1 MSKIII
7 IITFISFFGILN
19 SQNIR
24 SFDGSV
30 NNIVNPEW
38 GSVDEQLLTTTLVQ
52 FGDSIKSLSGA
63 ERPNARLV
71 SNFVS
76 DQSDNISDE
85 LFLTQMVWVFGQFID
100 HDIIQTEIDLNEP
113 IIVKIPDGDYF
124 FYSGSEMKFY
134 RTKPAPET
142 GTSKANPRKYL
153 NKSTAFLDASNIYG
167 TSKSR
172 NDRLRTF
179 KDGKLKISEEKFLP
193 WNTISGEFNDK
204 VDNSLGEII
213 DETHSNE
220 KLFFAG
226 DERIND
232 NPLLISLHT
241 VFVREHNRLCDD
253 YKILNPDFSDEE
265 IFQKARRKLIA
276 YLQVITFNEWLPVQG
291 IILPT
296 YSGYNSQINPG
307 ISNLFSTAAFRLEG
321 TLQSDEIPRAGID
334 GNNLSQGI
342 LYLKNSYFKP
352 SLINISGGIEPFLTG
367 SIKNN
372 QEKLDLKAV
381 DATRNFL
388 YGDPILGGL
397 DIVSINIMRSRER
410 GIPDFNTIRRETGF
424 EEYKEFS
431 DLTSDKGLAAT
442 LNFLYKNINNL
453 DAWTGLLAEDRA
465 ENSLFGQT
473 LKKILTEQF
482 TRLRDGDR
490 FYFENDIDF
499 SNDEISEIKAT
510 RLRDLIIR
518 NTDIKDL
525 QANVFTTF
533 DQSREDPGLKHEN
546 LAALAYPNPV
556 DATLQI
562 KLWMEQEDT
571 LDIYIIDFFGKR
583 VYETRDKMLR
593 GSNELQKIDMSGYPS
608 GIYCILLVTEN
619 DHSVIKIV
627 KK

>member
-7 IITFISFFGILN
+7 IITFISFLGILN
-19 SQNIR
+19 GQNIR
-24 SFDGSV
+24 SFDGSG
-30 NNIVNPEW
+30 NNIGNPEW
-38 GSVDEQLLTTTLVQ
+38 GSIDEQLLTTTPVQ
-52 FGDSIKSLSGA
+52 FGDSINSLSGA
-63 ERPNARLV
+63 ERPTARLV

-76 DQSDNISDE
+76 DQNLNISDE
-85 LFLTQMVWVFGQFID
+85 LFLTQMAWVFGQFID
-100 HDIIQTEIDLNEP
+100 HDMNRTETDSNEQ
-113 IIVKIPDGDYF
+113 IIVKIPEGDYF
-124 FYSGSEMKFY
+124 FYSGSDMKFY

-167 TSKSR
+167 NSKSR

-179 KDGKLKISEEKFLP
+179 KDGKLKTSEGKFLP
-193 WNTISGEFNDK
+193 WNTISGEYNDK
-204 VDNSLGEII
+204 VDNSIGEII
-213 DETHSNE
+213 DETHSNG

-226 DERIND
+226 DEKIND

-241 VFVREHNRLCDD
+241 VFVREHNRLCED
-253 YKILNPDFSDEE
+253 YKKYYPDLSDEE

-291 IILPT
+291 IILPE
-296 YSGYNSQINPG
+296 YSGYDSKINPG
-307 ISNLFSTAAFRLEG
+307 ISNLFSAAAFRLEG
-321 TLQSDEIPRAGID
+321 TLQSDEIPRVGID
-334 GNNLSQGI
+334 GKNIDQGI

-352 SLINISGGIEPFLTG
+352 SLINISGGIEPFLNG
-367 SIKNN
+367 SIINN

-388 YGDPILGGL
+388 YGDPVSGGL
-397 DIVSINIMRSRER
+397 DIISINIMRSRER

-431 DLTSDKGLAAT
+431 DLTSDKGLAAN
-442 LNFLYKNINNL
+442 LNFLYKKIKDL
-453 DAWTGLLAEDRA
+453 DAWTGLIAEDRA
-465 ENSLFGQT
+465 ENSLFGPT

-490 FYFENDIDF
+490 FYFENEF
-499 SNDEISEIKAT
+499 SNDEIREIKAT

-546 LAALAYPNPV
+546 LAALVYPNPV
-556 DATLQI
+556 ETILQI
-562 KLWMEQEDT
+562 KLWMEQEDD
-571 LDIYIIDFFGKR
+571 LDITIINPSGQR
-583 VYETRDKMLR
+583 IYETKAKLLK
-593 GSNELQKIDMSGYPS
+593 GSNELHKIDMSSYSS
-608 GIYCILLVTEN
+608 GMYCILLETDN
-619 DHSVIKIV
+619 DYSVIKII